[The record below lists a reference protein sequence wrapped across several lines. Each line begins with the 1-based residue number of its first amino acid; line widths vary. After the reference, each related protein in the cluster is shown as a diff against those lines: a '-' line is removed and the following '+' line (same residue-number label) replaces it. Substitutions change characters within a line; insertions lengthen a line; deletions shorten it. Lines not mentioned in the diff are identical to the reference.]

1 MPVVFIRGM
10 NSSFRRRQRK
20 NQPSTPGIDMPEA
33 EYIAEESAVSFGV
46 FAVNDDMSTKDHNT
60 YCKTARIRIMQT
72 KLTLSISPPVVAR
85 AKRYAKQQGIS
96 VSHMVEAYLAS
107 VTAPAARETEFPPVL
122 SAFQG
127 ILKKG
132 DPEDYRKHLRKKYL

>member
-1 MPVVFIRGM
+1 V
-10 NSSFRRRQRK
+10 
-20 NQPSTPGIDMPEA
+20 
-33 EYIAEESAVSFGV
+33 
-46 FAVNDDMSTKDHNT
+46 
-60 YCKTARIRIMQT
+60 QT

-96 VSHMVEAYLAS
+96 VSQMVEAYLAS
-107 VTAPAARETEFPPVL
+107 VTAPAEREMEFPPVL
-122 SAFQG
+122 RAFQG